1 MAIENVSIINP
12 PIAGI
17 VYFPAKKKPNKNKP
31 YVVDN
36 DVIVYYS
43 NPKLISII
51 IT

>member
-1 MAIENVSIINP
+1 MAIENVRIINP

-17 VYFPAKKKPNKNKP
+17 VYFPAKKPNKNKP